1 MKRINQNKQS
11 IVVFFLSLIV
21 FVLAACN
28 NGSESKPEKETTLM
42 EEPAERREFLMGT
55 YIVLR
60 VYDEEKEDA
69 LDDAV
74 ARIEELDKKLS
85 SNAAGS
91 EIDAI
96 NQAAGKSAVEVSAD
110 VFPLIEDAEK
120 YSAIPDSGF
129 DYTIGPV
136 TNLWRIGF
144 DDARV
149 PEPSEIEEAL
159 PLVNHEKVE
168 LDADKKTVFLTEE
181 GMDIDLGA
189 IAKGYIADEVIEVL
203 KEHDVTTAI
212 VDLGGNVVIMG
223 DSPTRDTGGFN
234 VGVQNPDSTRG
245 KIVGSVNLKNKSI
258 VTSGIYER
266 YIEKEGKMYHHLMN
280 PDTGYPFD
288 NDLAGVTV
296 ITDKSVDGDALSTVV
311 FGFGLEEGLNFVN
324 SQEGIEAVF
333 ISLDEEIYTSDG
345 ITDDFNLTDDTF
357 TWVNQ

>member
-1 MKRINQNKQS
+1 M
-11 IVVFFLSLIV
+11 
-21 FVLAACN
+21 
-28 NGSESKPEKETTLM
+28 
-42 EEPAERREFLMGT
+42 
-55 YIVLR
+55 
-60 VYDEEKEDA
+60 
-69 LDDAV
+69 
-74 ARIEELDKKLS
+74 
-85 SNAAGS
+85 
-91 EIDAI
+91 
-96 NQAAGKSAVEVSAD
+96 
-110 VFPLIEDAEK
+110 
-120 YSAIPDSGF
+120 
-129 DYTIGPV
+129 
-136 TNLWRIGF
+136 
-144 DDARV
+144 
-149 PEPSEIEEAL
+149 PEPSEVEEAL